1 MAAELR
7 LNVALDLAYFRQQ
20 LPKLGQA
27 AAGYRLPLQVKFDA
41 RQIRLELNK
50 LTGRREFRINLN
62 DTAIKS
68 ALDNTK
74 KLQAELVKLQSA
86 SKSAVG
92 GTPLATG
99 GISKTKSAGGFD
111 KDEIKKLYEA
121 LAIAGVEGFER
132 GTKKTRPQM
141 VATIGAVSRDTI
153 SGLLNG
159 LKSGDPQ
166 LAAAAKSL
174 GNSLINS
181 FKSVLGIA
189 SPSREFKY
197 LGEFAAEG
205 FEIGLTNGLKEAEQS
220 AMARMRAMLAALK
233 GEASKFGPAL
243 MMAGGMGGN
252 QKGLRE
258 ALLMAA
264 GMGGMFT
271 PQTVGQRMF
280 GQARSGIASQ
290 YGLSPSATFAGGAS
304 GSYSMARQPIQGAAL
319 PVRGIFDSTPAPRE
333 IAGLLG
339 PAGTAEATKAAAQ
352 ALRLLEAEAR
362 SAARSASVFAEDAI
376 RASQRRGLEVASGQ
390 VPLGRGG
397 FAMLPS
403 GGGGGGSGGR
413 GGFGGIGPNFGRDF
427 GRGLV
432 GSSGG
437 GGIIGEIASEFG
449 NATKQVL
456 LFGTAYKALA
466 AITSLPGNIAQAT
479 ASLQSFRNQLEAVTG
494 GGEIMSNSMK
504 LIEDTVARFNVPV
517 QSAREGFVR
526 LYASMAP
533 AGVDLGT
540 INNLF
545 TGISAAAS
553 TFGMSA
559 DQVDRMTYALSQM
572 ASKGQIMTE
581 ELKGQLGD
589 VFPQAVSLFAEAAG
603 FMNDTMDDAAKSEGI
618 SNFLGALE
626 DGAFKGE
633 KMKQVLSNVGV
644 GLNEFE
650 KSADKAANSFQNQM
664 NAFNNALTDFYESFE
679 PAAGAFL
686 GEFVTPMIQALG
698 SLGNAV
704 KLALSGDEIQN
715 NDLAAYFRDELFPQL
730 INIKNG
736 LVVAAQQIGQFAQ
749 AVAVVLRPLAQL
761 VLGNQQLVAILVRGA
776 VVLGAFRVAAA
787 AVNATGI
794 IPLIRNIIR
803 YNGVFRL
810 FITQT
815 AAGTSGMTALRGAAI
830 QTGMGMRQAAVGVR
844 VLATAI
850 RTALVASAIGIAIV
864 AIGALIEKIMELQA
878 VAAGI
883 ERQRGGAG
891 ARIRKAA
898 EVGGREAMQQEQQ
911 RVQGE
916 IGSRKSSIAIL
927 EKLQSG
933 KTISGAERDQLKAT
947 GSLPSGLTGGQG
959 GFTAATTQYAG
970 GGGFETK
977 IAGDV
982 GAVLERNKRSLSAFT
997 EGLDKQTQAAI
1008 KNAAVVDK
1016 RLQDQTK
1023 LDLKGLGADL
1033 AGEGDGDGGGKG
1045 SKTTPAELLDLTKRL
1060 NQAKE
1065 EGRRIDEITLQ
1076 YQIDVANANQEQED
1090 KIGRLI
1096 RLEEARHRQA
1106 EALAD
1111 LGEEI
1116 GKDLAQQNLEAQ
1128 EQLKREQEGRKEIN
1142 RLMVEARFAAG
1153 AITEKERDRL
1163 LFLQGQIDALDQL
1176 KQTPGVTPEDITA
1189 FQAQQAAT
1197 PEPGS
1202 IAELRKNTK
1211 DELDSLTDSTR
1222 LLGEAANGIG
1232 SAFAKSFTD
1241 ILTGAQ
1247 TWKDGLA
1254 GMFESV
1260 ASMFADMVAQ
1270 MLAKWAALQ
1279 ILNMFNP
1286 GGAGAKPPL
1295 PGSVGLTA
1303 ANGAVWQG
1311 GFTPF
1316 ANGGV
1321 VNGPTLG
1328 LVGEGRFNEAIV
1340 PLPNGKSIPVEL
1352 GGGTGNNV
1360 STNIVVNVN
1369 NGQASSQVNGA
1380 GGQSLGRELE
1390 GAVRSVILKE
1400 SRPGGIIY
1408 NQR

>member
-92 GTPLATG
+92 GTPLGTDG
-99 GISKTKSAGGFD
+99 LSKTKGD
-111 KDEIKKLYEA
+111 KGHDVNEIKKLYEA

-141 VATIGAVSRDTI
+141 VAAIGAVSRDTI

-174 GNSLINS
+174 GSNLIKS

-189 SPSREFKY
+189 SPSKEFRKI
-197 LGEFAAEG
+197 GEFAAEG
-205 FEIGLTNGLKEAEQS
+205 LENGFIGGLQEFKTKALSEVKKIVALLRLELASVGNVNIGVGGGAIRGRVAGGRQYMGPIGPLPTGSREPWSPGSRGMYGGSGFEPFMGASGTGRSSVQGTPAVSSALTGASLIGTTARLALPPAGGSTASMSAAAKEAEATLKALANS
-220 AMARMRAMLAALK
+220 AQRA
-233 GEASKFGPAL
+233 ASVMTENA
-243 MMAGGMGGN
+243 
-252 QKGLRE
+252 
-258 ALLMAA
+258 
-264 GMGGMFT
+264 
-271 PQTVGQRMF
+271 GQR
-280 GQARSGIASQ
+280 
-290 YGLSPSATFAGGAS
+290 L
-304 GSYSMARQPIQGAAL
+304 
-319 PVRGIFDSTPAPRE
+319 
-333 IAGLLG
+333 
-339 PAGTAEATKAAAQ
+339 
-352 ALRLLEAEAR
+352 
-362 SAARSASVFAEDAI
+362 
-376 RASQRRGLEVASGQ
+376 
-390 VPLGRGG
+390 
-397 FAMLPS
+397 LPS
-403 GGGGGGSGGR
+403 RTTGSALAIGGGGGGGGGR
-413 GGFGGIGPNFGRDF
+413 GGFGGIGANFGRDF

-432 GSSGG
+432 GSGG
-437 GGIIGEIASEFG
+437 GRGVIGEIASEFG

-466 AITSLPGNIAQAT
+466 AITSLPGNIAKAT

-644 GLNEFE
+644 GLKEFE
-650 KSADKAANSFQNQM
+650 KSADKAADSFQNQM

-704 KLALSGDEIQN
+704 KLALSDEPIKD

-736 LVVAAQQIGQFAQ
+736 LVIAAQQIGQFAQ
-749 AVAVVLRPLAQL
+749 AVAVVLRPLAQF

-850 RTALVASAIGIAIV
+850 RTALVAAAIGVAIV
-864 AIGALIEKIMELQA
+864 AIGALIEKINQLQA
-878 VAAGI
+878 AADRA
-883 ERQRGGAG
+883 RQAKPTM
-891 ARIRKAA
+891 AKSL
-898 EVGGREAMQQEQQ
+898 REA
-911 RVQGE
+911 
-916 IGSRKSSIAIL
+916 A
-927 EKLQSG
+927 QSG
-933 KTISGAERDQLKAT
+933 G
-947 GSLPSGLTGGQG
+947 
-959 GFTAATTQYAG
+959 
-970 GGGFETK
+970 
-977 IAGDV
+977 
-982 GAVLERNKRSLSAFT
+982 T
-997 EGLDKQTQAAI
+997 EGLKARDRTASAELAKKERMAKTLSTLEKGGTVSESAI
-1008 KNAAVVDK
+1008 RELEEQGVSNVRSLVVKAPGGQYVPQSSVSGAPGAEEVGIKPELRQLSAQVSAEAQGARAGYEQGMKDARKDAAVVDA
-1016 RLQDQTK
+1016 RLRSQTQA
-1023 LDLKGLGADL
+1023 DLTGLGADL
-1033 AGEGDGDGGGKG
+1033 AGEGDDDGGGKG

-1060 NQAKE
+1060 NKAKE
-1065 EGRRIDEITLQ
+1065 EGHVIDEITLQ
-1076 YQIDVANANQEQED
+1076 YQIDVLNANQEQED
-1090 KIGRLI
+1090 EVGRLI
-1096 RLEEARHRQA
+1096 GLEEARHRQA
-1106 EALAD
+1106 QALAD
-1111 LGEEI
+1111 LGEKL

-1176 KQTPGVTPEDITA
+1176 KQTPGVTPEDIAA

-1247 TWKDGLA
+1247 TWRDGLA

-1286 GGAGAKPPL
+1286 GGAGAKPPI
-1295 PGSVGLTA
+1295 PGSTLEMA

-1352 GGGTGNNV
+1352 GQGAGNNI
-1360 STNIVVNVN
+1360 STNIVVNMN
-1369 NGQASSQVNGA
+1369 NGQASSQSSGR
-1380 GGQSLGRELE
+1380 GGQALGRELE
-1390 GAVRSVILKE
+1390 GAVRNVILKE
-1400 SRPGGIIY
+1400 SRPGGLIY
-1408 NQR
+1408 SGR

>member
-50 LTGRREFRINLN
+50 LTGRREFRVNLN

-92 GTPLATG
+92 GTPLGTAG
-99 GISKTKSAGGFD
+99 LGKTKSAGGFD
-111 KDEIKKLYEA
+111 VSEIKKLYEA
-121 LAIAGVEGFER
+121 LAVAGVEGFER

-141 VATIGAVSRDTI
+141 VAAIGAVSQDTI

-174 GNSLINS
+174 GSNLIKS

-189 SPSREFKY
+189 SPSKEFRKI
-197 LGEFAAEG
+197 GEFAAEG
-205 FEIGLTNGLKEAEQS
+205 LENGFIGGLQEFKTKALSEVKKIVALLRLELASVGNVNIGVGGGAVRGRVAGGRQYMGPIGPLPTGSREPWSPGSRGMYGGSGFEPFMSASGTGRSSVQGTPAVSSALTGASLIGATARLALPPAGGSTASMSAAAKEAEATLKALANS
-220 AMARMRAMLAALK
+220 AQRA
-233 GEASKFGPAL
+233 ASVMTENA
-243 MMAGGMGGN
+243 
-252 QKGLRE
+252 
-258 ALLMAA
+258 
-264 GMGGMFT
+264 
-271 PQTVGQRMF
+271 GQR
-280 GQARSGIASQ
+280 
-290 YGLSPSATFAGGAS
+290 L
-304 GSYSMARQPIQGAAL
+304 
-319 PVRGIFDSTPAPRE
+319 
-333 IAGLLG
+333 
-339 PAGTAEATKAAAQ
+339 
-352 ALRLLEAEAR
+352 
-362 SAARSASVFAEDAI
+362 
-376 RASQRRGLEVASGQ
+376 
-390 VPLGRGG
+390 
-397 FAMLPS
+397 LPS
-403 GGGGGGSGGR
+403 RTTGSALAIGGGGGGGGR

-432 GSSGG
+432 GSGGG
-437 GGIIGEIASEFG
+437 GGIVGEIASEFG

-479 ASLQSFRNQLEAVTG
+479 ANLQSFRNQLEAVTG

-504 LIEDTVARFNVPV
+504 LIEGTVARFNVPV

-644 GLNEFE
+644 GLKEFE
-650 KSADKAANSFQNQM
+650 KSADKAAGSFQNQM

-704 KLALSGDEIQN
+704 KLALSGDEIKN

-736 LVVAAQQIGQFAQ
+736 LIIAAQQIGQFAQ

-850 RTALVASAIGIAIV
+850 RTALVASAIGIALV
-864 AIGALIEKIMELQA
+864 AIGALIEKINQLQA
-878 VAAGI
+878 AADRA
-883 ERQRGGAG
+883 RQAKPTM
-891 ARIRKAA
+891 AKSL
-898 EVGGREAMQQEQQ
+898 REA
-911 RVQGE
+911 
-916 IGSRKSSIAIL
+916 A
-927 EKLQSG
+927 QSG
-933 KTISGAERDQLKAT
+933 G
-947 GSLPSGLTGGQG
+947 
-959 GFTAATTQYAG
+959 
-970 GGGFETK
+970 
-977 IAGDV
+977 
-982 GAVLERNKRSLSAFT
+982 T
-997 EGLDKQTQAAI
+997 EGLKARDRTASAELAKKERMAKTLSTLEKGGTVSESAIRELEEQGAANI
-1008 KNAAVVDK
+1008 RGLVFKAPGGQYAPQFSVSGAPGAEEVGVKPELRQLSAQVSAEAQGARAGYEQGMKDARKDAAVVDA
-1016 RLQDQTK
+1016 RLKSQTK
-1023 LDLKGLGADL
+1023 ADLTGLGADL
-1033 AGEGDGDGGGKG
+1033 AGEGDDGGGGKG

-1065 EGRRIDEITLQ
+1065 EGRRLDEITLQ
-1076 YQIDVANANQEQED
+1076 YQIDVVNANQEQED

-1096 RLEEARHRQA
+1096 SLEEARHRQA

-1111 LGEEI
+1111 LGEKI
-1116 GKDLAQQNLEAQ
+1116 GKDMAQQYFEAQ

-1176 KQTPGVTPEDITA
+1176 RQTPGVTPEDIAA

-1340 PLPNGKSIPVEL
+1340 PLPNGKSIPVDL
-1352 GGGTGNNV
+1352 GGGAGNNI
-1360 STNIVVNVN
+1360 STNIVVNMN
-1369 NGQASSQVNGA
+1369 NGQASSQSSGR
-1380 GGQSLGRELE
+1380 GGQALGRELE
-1390 GAVRSVILKE
+1390 GAVRNVILKE
-1400 SRPGGIIY
+1400 SRPGGLIY
-1408 NQR
+1408 SGR